1 VASFAV
7 NEKIGRYIIKER
19 IGRGGMAEVYRGYDT
34 NLERD
39 VAIKVMYAYLS
50 DDAMFRERFEREAKI
65 IATFNHPHI
74 VRIYDFERLERT
86 HDCVYYMVMPYL
98 SGGTLRERLLT
109 LTQENRLMSHDEVHA
124 IIRSLGDAL
133 GYAHKRGMVHRDV
146 KPANVMFDENGQVIL
161 TDFGIARWASG
172 SGLTQEGT
180 TVGTPTYMSP
190 EQAESGN
197 VDGRSDIYSLG
208 VILYEL
214 LTLHAPFEDDGSLS
228 IILKHLN
235 EPPPSITKF
244 VHITNRSLDSVIQK
258 ALAKDENKR
267 YQTTDEF
274 LADLALA
281 FSEPTV
287 ELPRIKSDALPSR
300 RAAPQVS
307 SSTNAQTTTLQPQRT
322 LQMVTQQITQ
332 VVTRSPIGLLFVGL
346 ALIGLMTVVGML
358 NNPPQET
365 PQVEN
370 APFVQSMTGSE
381 TDSGA
386 QSMTG
391 PLYFTSTFDA
401 DSDSNRYWPMGND
414 GFVVRE
420 LTDDGFYR
428 FSNQRPDS
436 AMTTLAAA
444 DYTYDNISIVL
455 KATLEDG
462 SGTASGYGIVFRYQ
476 DENNYNVFAVD
487 GMGRYSIWALES
499 GQWRE
504 LRGEAEAWTPNGV
517 IKPLGEPNTIAVD
530 NSGSTFMG
538 YVNNV
543 KVVEVQY
550 DGPMNGQIGVYLAS
564 TPSSTASIVMDNF
577 GVTRF
582 VPAMTAPEDYN

>member
-1 VASFAV
+1 MASFAV

-50 DDAMFRERFEREAKI
+50 DDALFRERFEREAKI

-74 VRIYDFERLERT
+74 VRIYDFERLERLN
-86 HDCVYYMVMPYL
+86 DCVHYMVMPYL

-109 LTQENRLMSHDEVHA
+109 LVQENRLMPNDEVHT
-124 IIRSLGDAL
+124 IIRSIADAL

-146 KPANVMFDENGQVIL
+146 KPANVLFDENGQAIL

-172 SGLTQEGT
+172 NGLTQEGT

-228 IILKHLN
+228 IILKHLH

-244 VHITNRSLDSVIQK
+244 VHTTNHSLDAVIQK

-274 LADLALA
+274 LADLSQA

-287 ELPRIKSDALPSR
+287 ELPRIKSDALRGQNAPSK
-300 RAAPQVS
+300 S
-307 SSTNAQTTTLQPQRT
+307 SPGGLKTTTLQPQRT

-332 VVTRSPIGLLFVGL
+332 VVTRSPVGLLVVGL
-346 ALIGLMTVVGML
+346 ALIGFMTLFGML

-365 PQVEN
+365 PQVQN
-370 APFVQSMTGSE
+370 TPVIQSMTGRE
-381 TDSGA
+381 ISGI

-391 PLYFTSTFDA
+391 PLYFSSTFDA
-401 DSDSNRYWPMGND
+401 DSTANQYWPMGD
-414 GFVVRE
+414 EGFVTRE

-428 FSNQRPDS
+428 FSNNRPDT
-436 AMTTLAAA
+436 AMTTIAAMG
-444 DYTYDNISIVL
+444 YMYDNASMMFQ
-455 KATLEDG
+455 ATLEEG
-462 SGTASGYGIVFRYQ
+462 SSAASGYGIIFRYV

-487 GMGRYSIWALES
+487 GMARYSIWALEN
-499 GQWRE
+499 GVWRE
-504 LRGEAEAWTPNGV
+504 LRGQSEDWTPNA
-517 IKPLGEPNTIAVD
+517 IINPLGESNTIAVD
-530 NSGSTFMG
+530 NSGNTFMG

-550 DGPMNGQIGVYLAS
+550 DGAARGGIGVYLAS
-564 TPSSTASIVMDNF
+564 TPNGTASLLIDNF
-577 GVTRF
+577 NVTRF
-582 VPAMTAPEDYN
+582 IPAMTAPENLN